1 MFDAAGRASKDE
13 QAKTYA
19 MLSEAAAMMS
29 EAAALMLSEAAALSL
44 DAACFDRIWLMCFM
58 MTFG

>member
-1 MFDAAGRASKDE
+1 MFDAARRASKDVL
-13 QAKTYA
+13 YA